1 MHLSILAKI
10 TFSKT
15 FKLTFFICIIFL
27 SSFSQNSNSDYLE
40 KSFIEY
46 TQLPR
51 EVVFTHLNK
60 SVYIKGEQLAFNAY
74 VFDKTDKRLS
84 KFTTNLYCSISD
96 EKGRIIKSELVLVNE
111 GVANGMFSVDSLFT
125 SGNYV
130 FKAYT
135 NWMKNFDEQN
145 FYIQNI
151 KVIDPNIESNV
162 IPKVISSKLD
172 AQFLPE
178 GGHLLANTE
187 NTVGVV
193 IKDERGFGIPDLEC
207 QLLSDND
214 EIINFKT
221 NQFGIGKFL
230 FIPEDGKNY
239 RVSVNFEGTIQSFN
253 IDSAEIKGVTFSLV
267 DLHNKVVVRIST
279 NNNTLRDIRKQSY
292 KLTIHNGFEFK
303 TTIFEFKEDLNV
315 TKYVDYDDL
324 FTGINIFTV
333 FNENNIP
340 VLERIFFKYDGI
352 NLIHTDK
359 VTYKKSADSI
369 EVSLPFRGVDISM
382 PNHFSVSVLPEDT
395 KSNNNQNNI
404 ISSTFLQPYV
414 KGFIENVSYYFTDIN
429 RRKQYDLDNLLLTQG
444 WSSYDWNKI
453 FYYHPST
460 SFEFETGISFKAM
473 VNNSKTLKFVMY
485 PSSFNHL
492 EIFEISEGHNTFEKK
507 GLFPFDDE
515 KIRLSEV
522 KKNDDVKKSSIY
534 LQFYPSAIP
543 DIENYTKILPLK
555 EKVFF
560 DSELLQPFLETSW
573 TEYEQLAEVLIEV
586 DKTQDRI
593 EELKKSIY
601 GQVDVFDDSKRKT
614 FIDLASYLRSK
625 GYRVTQTGNEFNITD
640 NRSVDK
646 NRTPIVY
653 IDNREVFDTNELSF
667 YTMSMVDYIILD
679 KTGFGQGFRGAGGV
693 IKIFTDYKLS
703 YKNNPE
709 LRTFQEMDIPLS
721 FTTPKTFYTPKYS
734 SYESRFFK
742 EYGVIKWLPK
752 LSVDGNGEISVKIS
766 NQQGPNIKLFIE
778 GTANNGSFISESKTV
793 NLE

>member
-1 MHLSILAKI
+1 MCVRILAKI

-15 FKLTFFICIIFL
+15 YILTVFISIIFH
-27 SSFSQNSNSDYLE
+27 SIFSQNSSNDYLE
-40 KSFIEY
+40 KSFVEY

-51 EVVFTHLNK
+51 EIVYTHLNK
-60 SVYIKGEQLAFNAY
+60 SVYIKGESLAFNAY

-96 EKGRIIKSELVLVNE
+96 EKGEIIKSELVFVNK
-111 GVANGMFSVDSLFT
+111 GVANGMFMVDSLFT

-151 KVIDPNIESNV
+151 KVIDPEIESNV
-162 IPKVISSKLD
+162 IPQVISSKLD

-187 NTVGVV
+187 NTMGVV
-193 IKDERGFGIPDLEC
+193 IKDELGFGIPNLEC
-207 QLLSDND
+207 QLLSDDN
-214 EIINFKT
+214 EIVNFKT
-221 NQFGIGKFL
+221 NQFGIGKFM
-230 FIPEDGKNY
+230 FIPEGSKSY
-239 RVSVNFEGTIQSFN
+239 RVSVNFEGTRQNFN

-267 DLHNKVVVRIST
+267 DLHDKVVLRIST
-279 NNNTLRDIRKQSY
+279 NKNTFRDIRKQSY

-303 TTIFEFKEDLNV
+303 TTIFEFKESLNV
-315 TKYVDYDDL
+315 TKYIDYDDL

-333 FNENNIP
+333 FNEINVP

-352 NLIHTDK
+352 NLIYTDD
-359 VTYKKSADSI
+359 VTYKKVTDSI
-369 EVSLPFRGVDISM
+369 EVSLPFKGVDISL
-382 PNHFSVSVLPEDT
+382 PNHFSVSVLPEET

-414 KGFIENVSYYFTDIN
+414 KGFIENASYYFTDIN

-453 FYYHPST
+453 FYFHPNT

-492 EIFEISEGHNTFEKK
+492 EIFEISDGNNTFEKK
-507 GLFPFDDE
+507 ELFPFDDE

-522 KKNDDVKKSSIY
+522 KKNDDVKKPSIY

-543 DIENYTKILPLK
+543 NIENYTKTLPLK
-555 EKVFF
+555 ETVVF

-573 TEYEQLAEVLIEV
+573 VEYEQLAEVLIEV

-593 EELKKSIY
+593 EELQKSIY
-601 GQVDVFDDSKRKT
+601 GQVDIFDDSKRKT
-614 FIDLASYLRSK
+614 YIDLASYLRSK
-625 GYRVTQTGNEFNITD
+625 RYRVTQTGNEFKITD
-640 NRSVDK
+640 NRSVDE

-667 YTMSMVDYIILD
+667 YTMDMVDYIILD
-679 KTGFGQGFRGAGGV
+679 KSGFGQGFRGSGGI
-693 IKIFTDYKLS
+693 IKIYTDHKIL

-709 LRTFQEMDIPLS
+709 IRTFQEIDIPLS
-721 FTTPKTFYTPKYS
+721 FTTPKSFYTPKYS
-734 SYESRFFK
+734 SYEGRFFK

-752 LSVDGNGEISVKIS
+752 LSVDENGEISFKIS
-766 NQQGPNIKLFIE
+766 SQQGPNIKLFIE
-778 GTANNGSFISESKTV
+778 GTANNGSFISESKTI